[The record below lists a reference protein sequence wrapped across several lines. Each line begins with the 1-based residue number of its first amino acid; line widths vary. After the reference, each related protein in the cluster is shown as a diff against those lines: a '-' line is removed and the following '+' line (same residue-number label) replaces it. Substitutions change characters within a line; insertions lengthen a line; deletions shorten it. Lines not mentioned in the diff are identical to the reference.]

1 MTDHDPVGNE
11 QRAVDGDLTVAS
23 TARVSVRR
31 RQRAVGV
38 RASPRSPPTGG
49 PSPSGWG
56 SPPGWDTPC
65 LTLDRSDS
73 GHTVGPGV
81 FHAIIRPPP
90 ITARGLPLSV
100 SGAGCV
106 QRSVGEDHSRWGT
119 HLSGKV
125 NGQAIFNRVGL
136 GRPGQAQMNSLM
148 PDRVASTRATRSVM
162 RPFPPVDHP
171 DDRGGSCGGHE
182 AAQALGLGVA

>member
-1 MTDHDPVGNE
+1 MTDHNPVEETSRGPSTE
-11 QRAVDGDLTVAS
+11 TWTVAS
-23 TARVSVRR
+23 TVRVSVRR

-49 PSPSGWG
+49 PSPAGWG
-56 SPPGWDTPC
+56 SAPWVDTPC

-73 GHTVGPGV
+73 VRTVGPGV

-90 ITARGLPLSV
+90 IKGLPLSV

-125 NGQAIFNRVGL
+125 NGQAIFKRVGL
-136 GRPGQAQMNSLM
+136 GRP
-148 PDRVASTRATRSVM
+148 V
-162 RPFPPVDHP
+162 RP
-171 DDRGGSCGGHE
+171 R
-182 AAQALGLGVA
+182 